1 MKKTF
6 IALAIMMS
14 GVIGIGGNYVLAS
27 PVVDAHKQE
36 IKLSV
41 EKDKKQMPPR
51 MYRQR
56 LSNSEAAAKLQ
67 GAYGFRYSEM
77 LRLLNIGHSYEDM
90 NTACLYAY
98 LTGVSVEKI
107 LQLRI
112 PTTWGRVRV
121 QLGLTPAV
129 YADKYVEY
137 QVSYMMNN
145 SLVGRDAAV
154 KYLKQ
159 GYPLSDI
166 LQAEKLSKVSD
177 KSLAEI
183 LSMRTVTCDWQ
194 QVKIKLGLN
203 TGNEKDIRSG
213 RGQRKGAGFAG
224 LHVKNMTAKRA
235 ANIFHA
241 DYLFPEE
248 ELLQLY
254 EKYGYEDLEDICL
267 YAYMSKRSLQEIITL
282 RDKYSW
288 ERMKYVIGL
297 NPQTYFERCV
307 DYQARRL
314 YERMAI
320 PKKVT
325 KKYMYNGYAMHH
337 VNTAYLLAQKAN
349 KNIDEVIDMKTPK
362 NSWTDVALKI
372 GLTAEDSEQIKNKI
386 SKEFGRHE

>member
-6 IALAIMMS
+6 IALAIAMS
-14 GVIGIGGNYVLAS
+14 AVIDIGDNCVLAS
-27 PVVDAHKQE
+27 PAVAVKKQE

-41 EKDKKQMPPR
+41 EKDKKQPLR
-51 MYRQR
+51 IYRQR
-56 LSNSEAAAKLQ
+56 LSNSEAADKLQ
-67 GAYGFRYSEM
+67 SAYGFRYSEM

-98 LTGVSVEKI
+98 LTGVPVEKI
-107 LQLRI
+107 LQLRL
-112 PTTWGRVRV
+112 PTTWGRVCA
-121 QLGLTPAV
+121 QIGLTPAV

-145 SLVGRDAAV
+145 SLIDRDTAV
-154 KYLKQ
+154 KYLRQ
-159 GYPLSDI
+159 GYLLSDI
-166 LQAEKLSKVSD
+166 LQAEKLSQISD
-177 KSLAEI
+177 RTLAEI
-183 LSMRTVTCDWQ
+183 LSMRTVNCDWQ
-194 QVKIKLGLN
+194 QVKIKLGF
-203 TGNEKDIRSG
+203 GKENEQKIRSG

-224 LHVKNMTAKRA
+224 LYVKNMTAQRA
-235 ANIFHA
+235 ASIFHA

-267 YAYMSKRSLQEIITL
+267 HAYMSKRSLQEIIDL

-297 NPQTYFERCV
+297 NPQNYFERCV

-314 YERMAI
+314 HERMAI

-325 KKYMYNGYAMHH
+325 KKYMHNGYAMHH
-337 VNTAYLLAQKAN
+337 INMAYLLAGKAN
-349 KNIDEVIDMKTPK
+349 KNINEVIDLKTPK

-372 GLTAEDSEQIKNKI
+372 GLTTEDSEKIKNKI